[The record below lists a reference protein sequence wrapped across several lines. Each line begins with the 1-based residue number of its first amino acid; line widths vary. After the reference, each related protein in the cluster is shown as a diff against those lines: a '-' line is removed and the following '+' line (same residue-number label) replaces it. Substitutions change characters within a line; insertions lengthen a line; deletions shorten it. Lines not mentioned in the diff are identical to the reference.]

1 MNYKPSINALTQ
13 PIVESLIRQSDVLRI
28 GVQQEDTSGATI
40 IDAGIN
46 HPGGLEAGRLV
57 SEICLGGLGHVS
69 LTHTNTAPQWP
80 LSIYV
85 HTTNPVLACL
95 GSQYAGWQLSHGE
108 GKEAFYALGSG
119 PGRAAS
125 LREPLYEEL
134 AYADKAEHVCIV
146 MEVDKNPPAELL
158 MKMAEQCGVAIENLT
173 VILTPTK
180 SLAGVVQVVA
190 RVLETA
196 LHKAHELKFPLEN
209 IIDGA
214 GSAPLCPPIPD
225 FVQAMG
231 RTNDAILFA
240 GRVQLYVT
248 GSDDDAKALA
258 TDLPSN
264 TSKDYGK
271 PFAKV
276 FADAKY
282 DFYQIDQMLFS
293 PAQVSVTAVES
304 GNTFFAGEVNLDLLQ
319 ESFGG

>member
-1 MNYKPSINALTQ
+1 MNNQISINTQ
-13 PIVESLIRQSDVLRI
+13 TQKIVDRLVANAHELRL
-28 GVQQEDTSGATI
+28 GVSKDSTGVTL

-46 HPGGLEAGRLV
+46 HLGGLEAGRLI
-57 SEICLGGLGHVS
+57 SEICLGGLGEVS
-69 LTHTNTAPQWP
+69 LTHTNTAPNWP
-80 LSIYV
+80 LSVYV
-85 HTTNPVLACL
+85 HTSNPVLACL

-108 GKEAFYALGSG
+108 GKGAFYALGSG

-125 LREPLYEEL
+125 LREPLFKEL
-134 AYADKAEHVCIV
+134 AYEDKADKVSLV
-146 MEVDKNPPAELL
+146 MEVDKNPPSELL
-158 MKMAEQCGVAIENLT
+158 SKMAEQCGVKPENMT
-173 VILTPTK
+173 VILTPTR

-196 LHKAHELKFPLEN
+196 LHKAHELKFPLER

-214 GSAPLCPPIPD
+214 GSAPLSPPIPD

-248 GSDDDAKALA
+248 GSDEEAKELA
-258 TDLPSN
+258 ANLPSN

-276 FADAKY
+276 FSDAEY
-282 DFYQIDQMLFS
+282 DFYKIDQMLFS

-304 GNTFFAGEVNLDLLQ
+304 GQTFFGGEINLDLLK

>member
-1 MNYKPSINALTQ
+1 MNMQPSINNLSQ
-13 PIVESLIRQSDVLRI
+13 PIVQSLIDQAERLRI
-28 GVQQEDTSGATI
+28 GVSQDDSGVTI
-40 IDAGIN
+40 VDAGIN
-46 HPGGLEAGRLV
+46 HHGGLEAGRII
-57 SEICLGGLGHVS
+57 SEVCLGGLGNVS
-69 LTHTNTAPQWP
+69 LLHTNTAPNWP
-80 LSIYV
+80 LSVYV

-134 AYADKAEHVCIV
+134 AYKDKAEKVCLV
-146 MEVDKNPPAELL
+146 MEVDKNPPSELL
-158 MKMAEQCGVAIENLT
+158 AKMADQCGVKSQNLT

-196 LHKAHELKFPLEN
+196 LHKSHELKFPLER
-209 IIDGA
+209 IVDGA

-231 RTNDAILFA
+231 RTNDSILFA

-248 GSDDDAKALA
+248 GPDEDARALA
-258 TDLPSN
+258 KDLPSN
-264 TSKDYGK
+264 TSNDYGK

-276 FADAKY
+276 FADAEY
-282 DFYQIDQMLFS
+282 DFYKIDQMLFS
-293 PAQVSVTAVES
+293 PAQVSVTAMES
-304 GNTFFAGEVNLDLLQ
+304 GNTFFGGEVNLDLLK

>member
-1 MNYKPSINALTQ
+1 MKNQPSINTLTQ
-13 PIVESLIRQSDVLRI
+13 PILQELTNNADALRLGI
-28 GVQQEDTSGATI
+28 QKDDSGATI

-46 HPGGLEAGRLV
+46 FMGGLEAGRLI
-57 SEICLGGLGHVS
+57 SEICLGGLGNVS
-69 LTHTNTAPQWP
+69 LTHTNTAPLWP
-80 LSIYV
+80 LSVYV
-85 HTTNPVLACL
+85 HTSNPVLACL

-119 PGRAAS
+119 PARAAS
-125 LREPLYEEL
+125 LREPLYKEL
-134 AYADKAEHVCIV
+134 AYEDKTEQVCIV
-146 MEVDKNPPAELL
+146 MEVDKTPPSELL
-158 MKMAEQCGVAIENLT
+158 IKMAEQCGVAIENLT

-240 GRVQLYVT
+240 GRVQLFVT
-248 GSDDDAKALA
+248 GSDDSAKALA

-276 FADAKY
+276 FADADY
-282 DFYQIDQMLFS
+282 DFYKIDQMLFS

>member
-1 MNYKPSINALTQ
+1 MNIQPSINNLSQ
-13 PIVESLIRQSDVLRI
+13 PIVQSLIDQAERLRI
-28 GVQQEDTSGATI
+28 GVSQDDSGVTI
-40 IDAGIN
+40 VDAGIN
-46 HPGGLEAGRLV
+46 HHGGLEAGRII
-57 SEICLGGLGHVS
+57 SEICLGGLGNVS
-69 LTHTNTAPQWP
+69 LLHTNTAPNWP
-80 LSIYV
+80 LSVYV

-134 AYADKAEHVCIV
+134 AYQDKAEKVCLV
-146 MEVDKNPPAELL
+146 MEVDKNPPSELL
-158 MKMAEQCGVAIENLT
+158 AKMADQCGVKSQNLT

-196 LHKAHELKFPLEN
+196 LHKSHELKFPLER
-209 IIDGA
+209 IVDGA

-231 RTNDAILFA
+231 RTNDSILFA
-240 GRVQLYVT
+240 GRVQLFVT
-248 GSDDDAKALA
+248 GPDEDARALA
-258 TDLPSN
+258 NDLPSN
-264 TSKDYGK
+264 TSNDYGK

-276 FADAKY
+276 FADAEY
-282 DFYQIDQMLFS
+282 DFYKIDQMLFS
-293 PAQVSVTAVES
+293 PAQVSVTAMES
-304 GNTFFAGEVNLDLLQ
+304 GNTFLGGEVNLDLLK

>member
-1 MNYKPSINALTQ
+1 MNNQISINTQ
-13 PIVESLIRQSDVLRI
+13 TQKIVDHLIANAHELRL
-28 GVQQEDTSGATI
+28 GVSKDSTGVTL
-40 IDAGIN
+40 IDAGID
-46 HPGGLEAGRLV
+46 HLGGLEAGRLI
-57 SEICLGGLGHVS
+57 SEICLGGLGEVS
-69 LTHTNTAPQWP
+69 LTHTNTAPNWP
-80 LSIYV
+80 LSVYV
-85 HTTNPVLACL
+85 HTSNPVLACL

-108 GKEAFYALGSG
+108 GKGAFYALGSG

-125 LREPLYEEL
+125 LREPLFKEL
-134 AYADKAEHVCIV
+134 AYEDKADKVSLV
-146 MEVDKNPPAELL
+146 MEVDKNPPSELL
-158 MKMAEQCGVAIENLT
+158 SKMAEQCGVKPENMT
-173 VILTPTK
+173 VILTPTR

-196 LHKAHELKFPLEN
+196 LHKAHELKFPLER

-214 GSAPLCPPIPD
+214 GSAPLSPPIPD

-240 GRVQLYVT
+240 GRVQLYVA
-248 GSDDDAKALA
+248 GSDEDAKELA
-258 TDLPSN
+258 ANLPSN

-276 FADAKY
+276 FSDAEY
-282 DFYQIDQMLFS
+282 DFYKIDQMLFS

-304 GNTFFAGEVNLDLLQ
+304 GQTYFGGEINLDLLK

>member
-1 MNYKPSINALTQ
+1 MNKQPSINNLTQ
-13 PIVESLIRQSDVLRI
+13 AIVQNLINRADELRI
-28 GVQQEDTSGATI
+28 GVEKDASGATI
-40 IDAGIN
+40 VDAGIK
-46 HPGGLEAGRLV
+46 HAGGLEAGRIIA
-57 SEICLGGLGHVS
+57 EICLGGLGSVS
-69 LTHTNTAPQWP
+69 LQHNSTAPQWP
-80 LSIYV
+80 LSVYV
-85 HTTNPVLACL
+85 HTVNPVLACL

-108 GKEAFYALGSG
+108 GKDAFYALGSG

-134 AYADKAEHVCIV
+134 GYQDKADKVSIV
-146 MEVDKNPPAELL
+146 MEVDKNPPTELL
-158 MKMAEQCGVAIENLT
+158 TKMADQCGVTAENLT

-196 LHKAHELKFPLEN
+196 LHKAHELKFPLER

-240 GRVQLYVT
+240 GRVQLYVA

-264 TSKDYGK
+264 ISKDYGK

-304 GNTFFAGEVNLDLLQ
+304 GNTFFAGEVNLDLLK

>member
-1 MNYKPSINALTQ
+1 MNKQPSINDLVQ
-13 PIVESLIRQSDVLRI
+13 PIVQRLI
-28 GVQQEDTSGATI
+28 SGADALRVGVERDASGVTI

-46 HPGGLEAGRLV
+46 HHGGLEAGRLI
-57 SEICLGGLGHVS
+57 SEICLGGLGNVS

-80 LSIYV
+80 LSVYV
-85 HTTNPVLACL
+85 HSSNPVLACL

-108 GKEAFYALGSG
+108 GKGAFYALGSG

-125 LREPLYEEL
+125 LREPLYKEL
-134 AYADKAEHVCIV
+134 AYEDKAAQVCLV
-146 MEVDKNPPAELL
+146 MEVDKNPPSELL
-158 MKMAEQCGVAIENLT
+158 TKMSEQCGVNAKNMT

-196 LHKAHELKFPLEN
+196 LHKAHELKFPLER
-209 IIDGA
+209 IVDGA

-225 FVQAMG
+225 FVQALG
-231 RTNDAILFA
+231 RTNDSILFA
-240 GRVQLYVT
+240 GRVQLFVT

-258 TDLPSN
+258 NDLPSN

-282 DFYQIDQMLFS
+282 DFYQVDQLLFS
-293 PAQVSVTAVES
+293 PAQVSVTAMDS
-304 GNTFFAGEVNLDLLQ
+304 GNTYFGGEVNLDLLK

>member
-1 MNYKPSINALTQ
+1 MNKQPSINKLTQ
-13 PIVESLIRQSDVLRI
+13 PIVQQLIDGADALRV
-28 GVQQEDTSGATI
+28 GVEQDASGVTI
-40 IDAGIN
+40 VDAGIN
-46 HPGGLEAGRLV
+46 FHGGLEAGRLI
-57 SEICLGGLGHVS
+57 SEICLGGLGNVS
-69 LTHTNTAPQWP
+69 LTHTNTAPNWP
-80 LSIYV
+80 LSVYV
-85 HTTNPVLACL
+85 HSSNPVLACL

-108 GKEAFYALGSG
+108 GKDAFYALGSG

-125 LREPLYEEL
+125 LREPLYKEL
-134 AYADKAEHVCIV
+134 AYEDKSDKVCLV
-146 MEVDKNPPAELL
+146 MEVDKNPPSELL
-158 MKMAEQCGVAIENLT
+158 TKMSEQCGVNPERLT
-173 VILTPTK
+173 IILTPTK

-196 LHKAHELKFPLEN
+196 LHKAHELKFPLDR
-209 IIDGA
+209 IVDGA

-231 RTNDAILFA
+231 RTNDSILFA
-240 GRVQLYVT
+240 GRVQLFVS

-258 TDLPSN
+258 NDLPSN

-282 DFYQIDQMLFS
+282 DFYKIDQMLFS
-293 PAQVSVTAVES
+293 PAQVSVTAMET
-304 GNTFFAGEVNLDLLQ
+304 GNTYFGGEVNLDLLK